1 MPRQCCE
8 PICSAM
14 FAVCATCDRGQRYC
28 SELCRSRRRVTRQA
42 RRDGRALPTTGV
54 YREWLGAA
62 PVTHQ
67 AYGNHRQADYFG
79 AALGWLSAPI
89 LGC

>member
-28 SELCRSRRRVTRQA
+28 SELCRSRRPA
-42 RRDGRALPTTGV
+42 ALPGKRGGTD
-54 YREWLGAA
+54 A
-62 PVTHQ
+62 HCQ
-67 AYGNHRQADYFG
+67 RQESTASG
-79 AALGWLSAPI
+79 SAQRQ
-89 LGC
+89 